1 LLRRAANGCVG
12 FGPAIRLFA
21 VFGFV
26 LPPLLQPTNP
36 DQFWAMISGMGTI
49 ALVIVAAL
57 GLTSLLLLKRDMQ
70 NRTTREAVQSS
81 IDHCDEMARELVPM
95 YTEILNALRAQGLP
109 LFVSDPSEVSFEK
122 TEEVK
127 KINSAIEWMGRL
139 APELL
144 DKTVPLMNQLETWS
158 MAFTHDPSLADEK
171 VAFEPCSTVFCQT
184 VMGLYP
190 MFLAQR
196 RTNPASGP
204 YQNVVTLFQGWYAKT
219 AQVPMLE
226 QLKRLQVDGAR
237 LPPTIGKKS

>member
-1 LLRRAANGCVG
+1 M
-12 FGPAIRLFA
+12 RLFA
-21 VFGFV
+21 MFGFV

-36 DQFWAMISGMGTI
+36 DQYWAMITGMGTI
-49 ALVIVAAL
+49 ALAIVAAF

-95 YTEILNALRAQGLP
+95 YTEILNALRALKLP

-127 KINSAIEWMGRL
+127 KINDAIEWIGKL
-139 APELL
+139 DPGLL
-144 DKTVPLMNQLETWS
+144 DKTVPLMNKLETWS
-158 MAFTHDPSLADEK
+158 MPFTHNPALADEK
-171 VAFEPCSTVFCQT
+171 VAFEPCSTVFCQM

-196 RTNPASGP
+196 RANPASGP
-204 YQNVVTLFQGWYAKT
+204 YQNVVTLFQAWYAKT
-219 AQVPMLE
+219 AQGPMLE
-226 QLKRLQVDGAR
+226 QLKRLQVDGSR
-237 LPPTIGKKS
+237 LPPTIGNKP